1 MKIPFAMVVVGLFMW
16 VGMIVW
22 VQPVIA
28 EDLQA
33 LKAGVV
39 KITTKTGQVGSGF
52 IVRVEPEMVYI
63 ITAAHVIA
71 GDLKPTVEF
80 FPKDLVSGG
89 QVPGKGSVLAG
100 AQVNDDLRGLA
111 VVIMRRKEHIPN
123 DTRALTF
130 ESPTHLV
137 SGGERALIIGHPGGG
152 GDWAVVK
159 RDISNRIIHDITL
172 DPGVAPRF
180 SGGPI
185 LINNKVVGMVMSIM
199 GEFGLGITHTSLL
212 NYLGG
217 IGIEPRS
224 AIDSDNGGF
233 GSDGKAKPAPPPTAL
248 PKTKTGKD
256 EAPMVLV
263 PEGAFTM
270 GSPEGEGEPDEHPQ
284 HIVHLDN
291 FYIDQ
296 YELTVEQYQRFMKV
310 TNREAPDY
318 WDHVELRR
326 DAKKPVVAINWQDA
340 HDYCEW
346 AGKRLP
352 TEAEWEKAS
361 RGTDKRTY
369 PWGES
374 APNSSTANFGESSRE
389 EKVYETQLREVG
401 SYERGKSPYE
411 VYDMAGNVWEWVQ
424 DWYGENYYQIS
435 PRENP
440 PGPLIGEFKVLRGG
454 SWDFVP
460 KVLRTAYRF
469 RFDPTGRLASFGFR
483 CAQDAR

>member
-1 MKIPFAMVVVGLFMW
+1 MKIRSAMVVVGFLIW
-16 VGMIVW
+16 VGMMVYG
-22 VQPVIA
+22 QPVIG

-39 KITTKTGQVGSGF
+39 KITTKTGQVGTGF
-52 IVRVEPEMVYI
+52 IVRIEPEMVYI

-71 GDLKPTVEF
+71 GGDVHPEVEF
-80 FPKDLVSGG
+80 FTKRN
-89 QVPGKGSVLAG
+89 VPVKGAVLPG
-100 AQVNDDLRGLA
+100 AEVNDDLRGLA
-111 VVIMRRKEHIPN
+111 LVVVHGSTHIP
-123 DTRALTF
+123 DATVLPFEASGEKMSGREEAL
-130 ESPTHLV
+130 V
-137 SGGERALIIGHPGGG
+137 IGHPGGG
-152 GDWAVVK
+152 GDWTVVK
-159 RDISNRIIHDITL
+159 RNISNRVGRDMTL
-172 DPGVAPRF
+172 DPDLASRF

-185 LINNKVVGMVMSIM
+185 IVHDHVVGIVMSNRD
-199 GEFGLGITHTSLL
+199 GFGLGITHKSVLDYLEGFQIKPGVRGTSIS
-212 NYLGG
+212 GSEG
-217 IGIEPRS
+217 IGNFKDQS
-224 AIDSDNGGF
+224 LS
-233 GSDGKAKPAPPPTAL
+233 
-248 PKTKTGKD
+248 PKRVGND

-296 YELTVEQYQRFMKV
+296 YEVTVERYRRFMKV
-310 TNREAPDY
+310 TNRPAPDY
-318 WDHVELRR
+318 WEYVELSR
-326 DAKKPVVAINWQDA
+326 DTKKPVVAIDWQDA

-346 AGKRLP
+346 AGKRLL

-369 PWGES
+369 PWGEF
-374 APNSSTANFGESSRE
+374 APNSSTANFGESSTE
-389 EKVYETQLREVG
+389 EKVYEQQLREVG

-411 VYDMAGNVWEWVQ
+411 VYDMAGNVFEWVQ
-424 DWYGENYYQIS
+424 DWYGENYYQTS
-435 PRENP
+435 PRESPTGP
-440 PGPLIGEFKVLRGG
+440 PIGEFKVLRGG

>member
-1 MKIPFAMVVVGLFMW
+1 MKIPFAMVVVGLLMW
-16 VGMIVW
+16 LGMMVW
-22 VQPVIA
+22 GQPVIG

-39 KITTKTGQVGSGF
+39 KITTKTGQVGTGF
-52 IVRVEPEMVYI
+52 IVRIEPEAIYI
-63 ITAAHVIA
+63 VTAAHVIA
-71 GDLKPTVEF
+71 GGDVHPEVEF
-80 FPKDLVSGG
+80 FIKRN
-89 QVPGKGSVLAG
+89 VPVKGAVLPG
-100 AQVNDDLRGLA
+100 AEVNDDLRGLA
-111 VVIMRRKEHIPN
+111 LVVVHGIAQMP
-123 DTRALTF
+123 DATVLPF
-130 ESPTHLV
+130 EASGEKV
-137 SGGERALIIGHPGGG
+137 SGGEEALVIGHPGGG
-152 GDWAVVK
+152 GDWTVVK
-159 RDISNRIIHDITL
+159 RNISNRVGRDMTL
-172 DPGVAPRF
+172 DPDLASRF

-185 LINNKVVGMVMSIM
+185 IVQDHVVGIVMSNRD
-199 GEFGLGITHTSLL
+199 GFGLGITHNSVLDYLEGFQIKPGVRGTSI
-212 NYLGG
+212 LGSEG
-217 IGIEPRS
+217 TGNFMDQSLSSKRV
-224 AIDSDNGGF
+224 
-233 GSDGKAKPAPPPTAL
+233 
-248 PKTKTGKD
+248 GKD

-263 PEGAFTM
+263 PGGAFTM
-270 GSPEGEGEPDEHPQ
+270 GSPEGVGEPDEHPQ

-318 WDHVELRR
+318 WEHVELSR
-326 DAKKPVVAINWQDA
+326 DAKKPVVAIDWQDA

-369 PWGES
+369 PWGEFV
-374 APNSSTANFGESSRE
+374 PNSSMANFGENSRE
-389 EKVYETQLREVG
+389 EKVYEHQLKEVG

-440 PGPLIGEFKVLRGG
+440 PGPPMGEFKVLRGG

-469 RFDPTGRLASFGFR
+469 RFDPTARLASFGFR
-483 CAQDAR
+483 CAQNAP

>member
-1 MKIPFAMVVVGLFMW
+1 MVVVVFLFW
-16 VGMIVW
+16 VGMMVCG
-22 VQPVIA
+22 QPAKA

-71 GDLKPTVEF
+71 GDLQPTVEF
-80 FPKDLVSGG
+80 FSKDLVSGG
-89 QVPGKGSVLAG
+89 QGPAKGSVLPG

-111 VVIMRRKEHIPN
+111 VVLVRGKEQRPSDVSGVI
-123 DTRALTF
+123 F
-130 ESPTHLV
+130 ESSTQLV
-137 SGGERALIIGHPGGG
+137 SGGERALVIGHPGGG

-172 DPGVAPRF
+172 DPAVAPRF

-185 LINNKVVGMVMSIM
+185 LVNNKVVGMVMSNM
-199 GEFGLGITHTSLL
+199 GEFGLGITHKNLL
-212 NYLGG
+212 NYLDG

-224 AIDSDNGGF
+224 AIDSVNGGF
-233 GSDGKAKPAPPPTAL
+233 GSDGDAKPAPPPTAL
-248 PKTKTGKD
+248 PKTKTGND

-263 PEGAFTM
+263 PAGPFTM
-270 GSPEGEGEPDEHPQ
+270 GSPEGVGEPDEHPQ

-296 YELTVEQYQRFMKV
+296 YEVTVERYRRFMKV
-310 TNREAPDY
+310 TNREAPEY
-318 WDHVELRR
+318 WEHVELRR
-326 DAKKPVVAINWQDA
+326 DAKKPVVAIDWQDA

-374 APNSSTANFGESSRE
+374 APNSGMANFGESSRE
-389 EKVYETQLREVG
+389 EKVYEHQLKEVG

-440 PGPLIGEFKVLRGG
+440 PGPPISEFKVLRGG
-454 SWDFVP
+454 SWDFIP

-483 CAQDAR
+483 CAQNAR